1 MIGFIGTGN
10 MGMPL
15 ISGAIEAF
23 GHDNVIIHGK
33 NERKNDEISCKSHIV
48 CGSSNVEVVKLSDII
63 VLAIKPQ
70 VYDEVFAEIKTAVIG
85 SSTKKTFVSLAPGRT
100 CQSIESYFED
110 KVNVV
115 RAMPNTP
122 AQIKQGMTAIAFSD
136 NFNGKKDDILKI
148 FSCVGKSVCM
158 PERLIDSAIVA
169 SGSSPAFVYMF
180 IEALADASVKYG
192 IPREQAIQMA
202 AQTVLGSAK
211 MVLETN
217 EHPAVLKDKVCSPG
231 GTTICGVAA
240 MEEHGFR
247 NAIIKGCD
255 AIYDKATS
263 LKK

>member
-48 CGSSNVEVVKLSDII
+48 CGSSNKEVVKLSELII
-63 VLAIKPQ
+63 LAIKPQ
-70 VYDEVFAEIKTAVIG
+70 VYDEVFAEIKETVLT
-85 SSTKKTFVSLAPGRT
+85 STGKKTFVSLAPGRT
-100 CQSIESYFED
+100 CASIEEYFEG

-122 AQIKQGMTAIAFSD
+122 AQIKQGMTAISFSD
-136 NFNGKKDDILKI
+136 SFDGKKDDVLKL

-158 PERLIDSAIVA
+158 PERLIDSSIVA

-180 IEALADASVKYG
+180 IEALADGAVKYG

-202 AQTVLGSAK
+202 AQTVLGSAR
-211 MVLETN
+211 MVLESK
-217 EHPAVLKDKVCSPG
+217 EHPAILKDKVCSPG

-240 MEEHGFR
+240 LEEYGFR
-247 NAIIKGCD
+247 NAIIKACD
-255 AIYDKATS
+255 ATYEKAS
-263 LKK
+263 ALKK